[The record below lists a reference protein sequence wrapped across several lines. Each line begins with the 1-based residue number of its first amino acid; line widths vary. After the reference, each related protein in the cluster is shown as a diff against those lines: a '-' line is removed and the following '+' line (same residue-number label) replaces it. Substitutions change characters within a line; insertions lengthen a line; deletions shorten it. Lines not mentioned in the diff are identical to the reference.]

1 MNSPAMKPRRSWLT
15 PRLQR
20 DLHLFIAIFFAP
32 TILFFSI
39 TGALQEFSLHES
51 GDGYTPPPVI
61 EKLGQVHIHQRY
73 QLKPKRP
80 APPAATNPA
89 GAKPAAAPAPTS
101 TLAKAEPKKG
111 STLGAKI
118 FFAATAIGLALA
130 SLLGL
135 WIGLTQGRLRK
146 PALILTVLG
155 VVIPIALIALQ

>member
-1 MNSPAMKPRRSWLT
+1 MTPPAPKAKRPWLT

-20 DLHLFIAIFFAP
+20 DLHLFVAIFFAP
-32 TILFFSI
+32 SILFFSV

-61 EKLGQVHIHQRY
+61 EKLGQVHILQRY

-80 APPAATNPA
+80 APPKAVAARTEA
-89 GAKPAAAPAPTS
+89 PAAAKPVP
-101 TLAKAEPKKG
+101 AKAEPKKG

-118 FFAATAIGLALA
+118 FFCATAIGLAFA

-146 PALILTVLG
+146 PALILTILG
-155 VVIPIALIALQ
+155 TVIPIVLIALQ